1 MVVAELP
8 PDTDPIGKN
17 IDKIAFR
24 EALLALLSV
33 ALPVMRVDVLTAS
46 GSAVAQLCMTR
57 AGSMSH
63 QSGAAAAL
71 KNLRQHAIQLAPVLS
86 MGATIIVIGGGDLTM
101 GLRLTSLVS
110 NGVIPVGSTGGA
122 ALAIWEEAFGASPM
136 GQKGGM
142 ARLSADSYAAAM
154 RDDPVYDALFRDLL
168 RRAYPETM
176 AEKAAAP
183 AVTDAR

>member
-24 EALLALLSV
+24 EALLALMSV

-63 QSGAAAAL
+63 QSGAASAL

-122 ALAIWEEAFGASPM
+122 ALAIWEETYGLGPAVG
-136 GQKGGM
+136 
-142 ARLSADSYAAAM
+142 SYAEDL

-168 RRAYPETM
+168 RRAYPEEM
-176 AEKAAAP
+176 VRGP
-183 AVTDAR
+183 L

>member
-8 PDTDPIGKN
+8 PDTDQIGKT

-24 EALLALLSV
+24 EALLGLLDV
-33 ALPVMRVDVLTAS
+33 ALPVMRVDVLVCIYAAGIPGLCRMRADRLAKVGGGHAPLHLQIHDLSKTA
-46 GSAVAQLCMTR
+46 R
-57 AGSMSH
+57 
-63 QSGAAAAL
+63 
-71 KNLRQHAIQLAPVLS
+71 LAP
-86 MGATIIVIGGGDLTM
+86 GATIIVIGGGEATM

-110 NGVIPVGSTGGA
+110 KGVIPVGSTGGA
-122 ALAIWEEAFGASPM
+122 ALAIWEETYGLGPAVG
-136 GQKGGM
+136 
-142 ARLSADSYAAAM
+142 SYAEDL